1 MRSYSSA
8 LLMCAVWRNS
18 SDGSNLRCSWRM
30 ESMLVLGAVAL
41 SDIQNPRIQIVSPQ
55 CILLRWE
62 EIVCCPRGGRKPLT
76 AEIAEQTREL
86 AEKIESPATAR
97 NACCMLISLC

>member
-41 SDIQNPRIQIVSPQ
+41 SDIQNPQIQIVSPH

-62 EIVCCPRGGRKPLT
+62 EIVCCIGVGQKPLT
-76 AEIAEQTREL
+76 AEIAEQTQSSQR
-86 AEKIESPATAR
+86 KSKATAAR
-97 NACCMLISLC
+97 NTCWLVRSLP